1 MTTEGKQCLFPF
13 KYMNKTDD
21 SPDASLQEIT
31 YTKCSTETLYR
42 PWCPTGMIV
51 NFNRNEISLINL
63 RRISKIISSKISHCI
78 ELTNDLKVVEWGDCL
93 PDCPTQDINPVCLM
107 DPTPP
112 ALEDGYQGSKNYT
125 TDYVFGIGT
134 VTKGVISQVWFR

>member
-42 PWCPTGMIV
+42 PWCPTSMIV
-51 NFNRNEISLINL
+51 NFNRNAISLIY
-63 RRISKIISSKISHCI
+63 R
-78 ELTNDLKVVEWGDCL
+78 
-93 PDCPTQDINPVCLM
+93 
-107 DPTPP
+107 
-112 ALEDGYQGSKNYT
+112 DGFQKLYRQKYL
-125 TDYVFGIGT
+125 IL
-134 VTKGVISQVWFR
+134 

>member
-1 MTTEGKQCLFPF
+1 MRKLHNITFIIICSDINKSTYVAACMTTEGKQCLFPF

-42 PWCPTGMIV
+42 PWCPTSMIV

-63 RRISKIISSKISHCI
+63 
-78 ELTNDLKVVEWGDCL
+78 TDF
-93 PDCPTQDINPVCLM
+93 
-107 DPTPP
+107 
-112 ALEDGYQGSKNYT
+112 KNYI
-125 TDYVFGIGT
+125 V
-134 VTKGVISQVWFR
+134 KNISLYRAHWRP